1 MLYRVIDD
9 YAPKEL
15 YEHISGMMYADT
27 FPWYYHD
34 YVAYVVSDVEKNK
47 EDSDEFYF
55 THTFYGDKKSDTP
68 GINSNYFDDIIVP
81 LCFILLG
88 KDVPLIR
95 AKANLFTKR
104 ENTIKYGMHTD
115 YNFDEHTTWVYS
127 LNSNNGYTE
136 FEDGTKIPS
145 VANQL
150 LIFDGNIPHRSV
162 GQTDTRK
169 RINLNINLKIKPEIL
184 CKS

>member
-1 MLYRVIDD
+1 MYKIIDN

-15 YEHISGMMYADT
+15 LAHFNKTLFSEQ

-34 YVAYVVSDVEKNK
+34 YVATNQIK
-47 EDSDEFYF
+47 ESEEFYF
-55 THTFYGDKKSDTP
+55 THTFFGDGQNDNT
-68 GINSNYFDDIIVP
+68 GINSEHFENVIVP

-88 KDVPLIR
+88 GNYDLIR

-104 ENTIKYGMHTD
+104 DKEIKYGLHTD
-115 YNFDEHTTWVYS
+115 YSFDKHTTWVYS
-127 LNSNNGYTE
+127 LNTNNGYTE

-145 VANQL
+145 VENQL

-162 GQTDTRK
+162 GQTDTRA
-169 RINLNINLKIKPEIL
+169 RINLNINLKMDPEIL